1 MIEKVEN
8 LAERLTKVEKTLTEV
23 TLQLSLL
30 IEELTPYRQKVGETS
45 VEVGKPVYADKRE
58 ASTILHPFFK
68 RLGIADLDPISIEEL
83 HKSME
88 RNGLSAEK
96 NEFSRAIIE
105 EREK

>member
-1 MIEKVEN
+1 MVETVES

-30 IEELTPYRQKVGETS
+30 IEELARYRQKADETS
-45 VEVGKPVYADKRE
+45 VEVGKPVYTDKRE
-58 ASTILHPFFK
+58 ASAILRPFFE
-68 RLGIADLDPISIEEL
+68 RLGIADLNPISIEEL